1 MRLIHE
7 AKPMLLRL
15 AVMAAIATASLTAE
29 MRRFFGWPQSGSR
42 RLPFFITVPV
52 GHKTGDC
59 ASSVANDV
67 GVTYTRSGPVVVSF
81 LRNGIR
87 EPYGEAEDRMGHV
100 ARLLVGFFDGR
111 P

>member
-1 MRLIHE
+1 M
-7 AKPMLLRL
+7 
-15 AVMAAIATASLTAE
+15 MAAVASASLTAE
-29 MRRFFGWPQSGSR
+29 MHRFFGWQQSGLR
-42 RLPFFITVPV
+42 RLPHFITVPV
-52 GHKTGDC
+52 GHKTGGC

-67 GVTYTRSGPVVVSF
+67 GVPYTRLGPVVVSF

-100 ARLLVGFFDGR
+100 ARLLVEYFDGR

>member
-1 MRLIHE
+1 
-7 AKPMLLRL
+7 MLLRL
-15 AVMAAIATASLTAE
+15 AMMAAVATASLTAE
-29 MRRFFGWPQSGSR
+29 MRRIFGWQQSGLR
-42 RLPFFITVPV
+42 RLPHFITVPV
-52 GHKTGDC
+52 GPKTGDC
-59 ASSVANDV
+59 TSSVANDV

-100 ARLLVGFFDGR
+100 ARLLVEYFDGR